1 MKIGVSAQY
10 LSRSNGGVSE
20 AVRLAVAALAQSRR
34 HSEAADIAL
43 FAADDE
49 YIAEDRAS
57 FGTTPLHIARA
68 YGPKGYGFAP
78 GMVGQLLGAD
88 IDVLHIHGIWSWNAA
103 AAWIWHRLTG
113 KPVVI
118 APHGML
124 EPWILKRSRL
134 LKWVVW
140 HLYLR
145 DLFRRAGGVQAL
157 TVKEVEDISAVLPGL
172 QSTIIAHFVPQREEA
187 ASPQRPAWW
196 DASFEGRRIFVF
208 FGRLHVKKGI
218 LELCAAWERFCAEQ
232 PELARGSKLVF
243 CGWND
248 GVPGF
253 EERVAELAGQ
263 HGNICYA
270 GPQYGEEKWR
280 SLEAA
285 NFMLLPSHSEGLP
298 MAVIEAWSAGTPTIM
313 TQACNI
319 PDGFTQGAAL
329 EIEPTVESIL
339 AGLAHAAQMP
349 EGELAA
355 MRAAARALVAGHY
368 SAQAVA
374 EKTMALYQAALAKR
388 AGRNQKAR

>member
-1 MKIGVSAQY
+1 MKVGVSAQY
-10 LSRSNGGVSE
+10 LSRANGGVSE
-20 AVRLAVAALAQSRR
+20 AVRLSVAALH
-34 HSEAADIAL
+34 HSGLPSDQPYIAL
-43 FAADDE
+43 FTADD
-49 YIAEDRAS
+49 AFLGQDRAQ
-57 FGTTPLHIARA
+57 FGTIPLHIAKP

-78 GMVGQLLGAD
+78 GMIGQLLASD
-88 IDVLHIHGIWSWNAA
+88 IDILHVHGIWSFNAA

-134 LKWVVW
+134 LKGAVW
-140 HLYLR
+140 RLYLR

-157 TVKEVEDISAVLPGL
+157 TPKEAEDISAVLPGQL
-172 QSTIIAHFVPQREEA
+172 STIIAHFVPLREEVA
-187 ASPQRPAWW
+187 PEHPAWW
-196 DASFEGRRIFVF
+196 DASFAGKRVFVF

-218 LELCAAWERFCAEQ
+218 LELCEAWERFCAEQ

-253 EERVAELAGQ
+253 EERVAELAGK
-263 HGNICYA
+263 HGNISYA

-280 SLEAA
+280 SLGAA
-285 NFMLLPSHSEGLP
+285 GFMLLPSHSEGLP
-298 MAVIEAWSAGTPTIM
+298 MAVIEAWSAGTPSIM
-313 TQACNI
+313 TPACNI
-319 PDGFTQGAAL
+319 PDGFSHGAAL

-339 AGLAHAAQMP
+339 DGLTRAAHMP
-349 EGELAA
+349 EGELAT
-355 MRAAARALVAGHY
+355 MRAAARRLVGEQY

-374 EKTMALYQAALAKR
+374 EKTMAFYHEALASG
-388 AGRNQKAR
+388 AGRNRRV